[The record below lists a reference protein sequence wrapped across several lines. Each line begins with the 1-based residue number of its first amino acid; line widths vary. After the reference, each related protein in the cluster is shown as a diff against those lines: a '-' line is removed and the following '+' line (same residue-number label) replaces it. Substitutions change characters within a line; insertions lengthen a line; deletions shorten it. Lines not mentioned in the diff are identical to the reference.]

1 MWRVRIQGNW
11 KGKCLS
17 WTVKVGWF
25 QVVTCGDSNLEKN
38 FGLDFLGLTMF
49 LYSL

>member
-1 MWRVRIQGNW
+1 MWRVRIQGNL

-25 QVVTCGDSNLEKN
+25 QVVTYGVLDLEKI
-38 FGLDFLGLTMF
+38 FGLHFLGLTMF
-49 LYSL
+49 LYSS